1 VAHFIQATNDAHQQR
16 VRLAE
21 RSVRL
26 AAVARRESRD
36 CLADWQA
43 VPEDRRASALRLY
56 VTSVQRPVYLAG
68 RTYLK
73 RWMRRLRDATAIA
86 RPSALAAATA
96 ALIDEQRYLDAR
108 LRPPMRVCEVLR
120 AWRSAGWATGDQ
132 RPPVLVRLE
141 TLATERRR
149 RTNSDRRA
157 LLKAARLLQRLGG
170 ASGASAA
177 RNLRPGIDL
186 PDGVVTCDP
195 AFTALD
201 PEDAFCG

>member
-1 VAHFIQATNDAHQQR
+1 
-16 VRLAE
+16 
-21 RSVRL
+21 
-26 AAVARRESRD
+26 
-36 CLADWQA
+36 
-43 VPEDRRASALRLY
+43 
-56 VTSVQRPVYLAG
+56 
-68 RTYLK
+68 
-73 RWMRRLRDATAIA
+73 MRRLRDASAIA
-86 RPSALAAATA
+86 RPSALEAAAA
-96 ALIDEQRYLDAR
+96 ILIDEQRYLDAR
-108 LRPPMRVCEVLR
+108 LRPPMRACEVLR

-149 RTNSDRRA
+149 RSNSDRAA
-157 LLKAARLLQRLGG
+157 LSNAARLLQRGG